1 MFTYGLMIL
10 SILPGRSMRV
20 ESSSNQPS
28 GVSRRMK
35 AVPRTS
41 VMFSIDSPADRRWAT
56 STTAR
61 SALPNSRMSALASIR
76 IEWRTLSCQ

>member
-1 MFTYGLMIL
+1 MSWVFTYGLMIL
-10 SILPGRSMRV
+10 STRPGRSIRV
-20 ESSSNQPS
+20 ESISYQPC
-28 GVSRRMK
+28 GVSRRTK

-41 VMFSIDSPADRRWAT
+41 VMVSIFSPLDRRWAT

-76 IEWRTLSCQ
+76 IE